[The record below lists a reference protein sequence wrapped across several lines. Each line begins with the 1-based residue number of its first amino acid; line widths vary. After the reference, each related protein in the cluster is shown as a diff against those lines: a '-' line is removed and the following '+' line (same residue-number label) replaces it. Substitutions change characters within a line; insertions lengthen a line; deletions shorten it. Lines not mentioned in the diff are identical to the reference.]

1 MSYLVMGF
9 RVSPFSSI
17 SSWRSRKQRFSFQAQ
32 SFDGVRNSTVLSSKS
47 VNVNDIGSSSVNV
60 DKNGSLLSAIV
71 EKDKIVN
78 SNSLE
83 EEEKITPLWNDGY
96 GSRSVHDYFDA
107 AKEMNKFNDGGPPRW
122 FCPLDCAGPFKNSP
136 TLLFLPGIDGTGL
149 GLTLHHK
156 ALGKAF
162 KVHCLHIPA
171 HDRTPFEGLV
181 KLVEEAIK
189 LEHALSPNKPIYLV
203 GESLGGCLALAVAA
217 RNPAIDLVL
226 ILVNPG
232 ESMNIVSGFVEFVRV
247 FIRSKLQPLLPILE
261 VMPDELHA
269 TISFLLGF
277 IIGDPVKMALVNIGN
292 SLPPTE
298 KVEQLS
304 NNLTSLLTYLPELAD
319 IIPRDTLLWK
329 LKLLKSASSYA
340 NSRLHAVKAEV
351 LVLASG
357 EDKMLPSANEAQRLG
372 GLLQNYKVRNF
383 RNSGHTILLEDGI
396 GLLTIIKAT
405 CMYRQSRRLDLV
417 RDFIPPSITE
427 FRYIMDQVV
436 GLFRSLIGS
445 VMFSTLEDG
454 TIVKGLSGVPDE
466 GPVLLVGYHMLM
478 GIELT
483 SLMEEFLSQKGIM
496 VRGIAHPEMF
506 TGKVENLS
514 SEFPLMDWVKVFGGV
529 PVSPSNL
536 FRLLSAK
543 SHVLLYPGGVREAL
557 HFKGEEYKLI
567 WPDHPEF
574 VRMAARFGATIVPF
588 GAVGE
593 DDIAKIILDYN
604 DLMKIPIVNNYIRNS
619 SLDANKFRDETS
631 GEVANTNL
639 SLPVVQP
646 KIPGRFYYMFGKPIR
661 TKGMENILKDKEAAN
676 KLYLKIK
683 CQVKHNID
691 YLINKREEDPYRNL
705 INRKIYEALHPS
717 KTDPTPTFKP

>member
-1 MSYLVMGF
+1 MAYSVMGF
-9 RVSPFSSI
+9 RISPFSA
-17 SSWRSRKQRFSFQAQ
+17 SWRSRRQCIR
-32 SFDGVRNSTVLSSKS
+32 VRSSIMLSYKS
-47 VNVNDIGSSSVNV
+47 VNVNDIDSSSVNV
-60 DKNGSLLSAIV
+60 ENEIHKNGSLLSAIV
-71 EKDKIVN
+71 EEDNKIIN

-83 EEEKITPLWNDGY
+83 EEEEEEKIAALWNDGY
-96 GSRSVHDYFDA
+96 GSRSVEDYFDA
-107 AKEMNKFNDGGPPRW
+107 AKEMNKFNDVGPPRW
-122 FCPLDCAGPFKNSP
+122 FCPLDCAASFKNSP
-136 TLLFLPGIDGTGL
+136 ILLFLPGIDGTGL

-189 LEHALSPNKPIYLV
+189 LEYALSPNKPIYLV

-217 RNPAIDLVL
+217 RNPSIDLVL
-226 ILVNPG
+226 ILVNPATSFG
-232 ESMNIVSGFVEFVRV
+232 
-247 FIRSKLQPLLPILE
+247 RSKLQPLLPILE

-269 TISFLLGF
+269 TVSFLLGF
-277 IIGDPVKMALVNIGN
+277 IIGDPVKMASVNIRN

-304 NNLTSLLTYLPELAD
+304 NNLTVLLTYLPELAD

-329 LKLLKSASSYA
+329 LKLLKSAASYA

-357 EDKMLPSANEAQRLG
+357 EDKMLPSADEAQRLG
-372 GLLQNYKVRNF
+372 GLLQNCKVRNF

-417 RDFIPPSITE
+417 RDFIPPSMTE
-427 FRYIMDQVV
+427 FRHIMDQVV

-454 TIVKGLSGVPDE
+454 TIVKGLTGVPDE

-483 SLMEEFLSQKGIM
+483 SLMEEFLRQKGIM

-506 TGKVENLS
+506 TGREESSS

-536 FRLLSAK
+536 FRLLSEK

-588 GAVGE
+588 AAVGE
-593 DDIAKIILDYN
+593 DDVAKIILDYN
-604 DLMKIPIVNNYIRNS
+604 DLIKIPLVNNYIRNW

-639 SLPVVQP
+639 FLPVVQP

-661 TKGMENILKDKEAAN
+661 TKGMDNILKDKEAAN
-676 KLYLKIK
+676 KLYLQIK
-683 CQVKHNID
+683 SQVKHNID

-717 KTDPTPTFKP
+717 KTDQTPTFKP